1 MYTNILQVYL
11 ITSILHNLSVIG
23 KYPKVTK
30 YHFDF
35 TDTCEGTSQNLNLAP
50 KMSDQVTKAAE
61 GAVWGMLIA
70 DALSM
75 PVHWYYNPDDIKRGY
90 GSWLTGYVAPNK
102 RHPSSILSLSAV
114 DGSGRTGWHSKSKPI
129 IGSVIL
135 HDKLKYWQGDRS
147 THYHQGMRAGD
158 NTLNSVTA
166 IQMMKTLQRV
176 DPKVTEPSRGVR
188 GQVLEDYVKFMTTP
202 GSHNDTYA
210 ESFHRSFFKDWAS
223 EHKKHTTAEELLQ
236 FTDKRYSEKAK
247 GPGDSQ
253 LVVIGAMAPALPWII
268 RNAHRSEDDCAREA
282 IDFVKCTH
290 PVPAIVPFV
299 DLYARLLHGVI
310 NGRDLKQEAVR
321 ALSHSELGGPQKREM
336 VLALIERAG
345 SYPKGS
351 EERLKA
357 YQRATQTLGSACYI
371 EGAMSSMLFLAYE
384 FADDFQ
390 AGVLNNANCG
400 GENCHRGAAL
410 GALLGANA
418 INKGKD
424 IPQTLKD
431 GLQAKKTVNT
441 LLQEMKESRMT

>member
-1 MYTNILQVYL
+1 MTVRCFRRFY
-11 ITSILHNLSVIG
+11 
-23 KYPKVTK
+23 
-30 YHFDF
+30 
-35 TDTCEGTSQNLNLAP
+35 SQAP
-50 KMSDQVTKAAE
+50 KMSDQIRKCSD

-75 PVHWYYNPDDIKRGY
+75 PVHWYYNPQDIYTGY

-102 RHPSSILSLSAV
+102 RHPSSILSLSSV
-114 DGSGRTGWHSKSKPI
+114 DGSGRTGWHSKSKQI

-158 NTLNSVTA
+158 NTLNSLTA
-166 IQMMKTLQRV
+166 LNILNTLQQV
-176 DPKVTEPSRGVR
+176 DPNLTKSSRNVR
-188 GQVLEDYVKFMTTP
+188 GLVLEEYVKFMTTP
-202 GSHNDTYA
+202 GTHNDTYA

-223 EHKKHTTAEELLQ
+223 EEKKLVTAEELLE
-236 FTDKRYSEKAK
+236 FTDKRYQQKSK

-253 LVVIGAMAPALPWII
+253 LVVIGAMSPALPWII
-268 RNAHRSEDDCAREA
+268 RNAHRSEDECARET

-290 PVPAIVPFV
+290 PVPAIIPFV

-310 NGRDLKQEAVR
+310 NGKDLKQEVLR
-321 ALSHSELGGPQKREM
+321 VLSHSELGGPRKREM
-336 VLALIERAG
+336 VVSLIERAERH
-345 SYPKGS
+345 PKGS
-351 EERLKA
+351 EERLRA
-357 YQRATQTLGSACYI
+357 YQTATQTLGSACYV

-384 FADDFQ
+384 FAEDFRG
-390 AGVLNNANCG
+390 GVLSNANCG

-424 IPQTLKD
+424 IPQNLKE
-431 GLQAKKTVNT
+431 GLQAKETVKI
-441 LLQEMKESRMT
+441 LLEQMKESNNKQSVS